1 MMASKINESQL
12 KICLLVEHGTDEMPH
27 SLYTIDLPS
36 DLERQTEVDS
46 EGFQEL
52 LPLVVFPQRKFLYQ
66 TEFVN
71 LGSKVYIFGGVTS
84 DKLDEDLY
92 RAVHVLDMNDPK
104 HGLRRV
110 ASLNASKECPC
121 AFVAD
126 GMIYTLGKAE
136 RKEASGKSG
145 CFERYIPRID
155 RWEVLPDPPLPWVD
169 LFTAD
174 WTGRVTVV
182 GREVFI
188 GSYGRYAIFNL
199 DTLEWAEPPS
209 ASLAECFPYGAL
221 YIDGFLYHLRGG
233 DLWRRPGAVWD
244 PHYVPKPLQIVR
256 RGPFPKHDGFGSS
269 SKDILK
275 SASLQPGKAQVMS
288 TAAELAGEDNTFF
301 THGNFDPW
309 RLLLHLGGPYFCY
322 LVTAQNINLKCQT
335 VDYYTRFVGIMI
347 FKKPQGENININES
361 CLVSSLIYRI
371 HTPFRNFA
379 YCLRS
384 CVLGDV
390 PESWNRV
397 VPNKKQESSRRTKKN
412 ELFHMAAT
420 QQGNR
425 LQVDKDVSKE
435 SKTENN
441 VRVGDVEEVGNLKK
455 VLAAQ
460 EEELSR
466 LYSELAKKD
475 TLLKTYEVELVKNKG
490 SI

>member
-12 KICLLVEHGTDEMPH
+12 KICLLVEHGTGEMPH
-27 SLYTIDLPS
+27 ALYTIDLPS
-36 DLERQTEVDS
+36 DLERQREVDS

-52 LPLVVFPQRKFLYQ
+52 SPLVVFPQRKFLYQ

-71 LGSKVYIFGGVTS
+71 LGSKVYIFGGVRS
-84 DKLDEDLY
+84 DKLDDHLY
-92 RAVHVLDMNDPK
+92 RAVHVLDMYNPK

-110 ASLNASKECPC
+110 ASLNASKECLC
-121 AFVAD
+121 VFVAD

-155 RWEVLPDPPLPWVD
+155 RWEVLPDPPRVD

-188 GSYGRYAIFNL
+188 GSNWMYAIFNL

-209 ASLAECFPYGAL
+209 ASLADCFPYGAL
-221 YIDGFLYHLRGG
+221 YVDGFLYHLRGG
-233 DLWRRPGAVWD
+233 DLWKRPGPVWD
-244 PHYVPKPLQIVR
+244 PHYVPSALQIVR

-269 SKDILK
+269 SKDIPK

-301 THGNFDPW
+301 THKNFDPW
-309 RLLLHLGGPYFCY
+309 RLLLHLGA
-322 LVTAQNINLKCQT
+322 LTSAIL
-335 VDYYTRFVGIMI
+335 
-347 FKKPQGENININES
+347 
-361 CLVSSLIYRI
+361 I

-379 YCLRS
+379 HCIRS

-425 LQVDKDVSKE
+425 LQVDKDASKE
-435 SKTENN
+435 SKTKNN

-475 TLLKTYEVELVKNKG
+475 ALLKTYEVELVKNKL